1 MAYTK
6 PTISLL
12 PYDPNKKVTAST
24 LPYNGATTP
33 KPNLL
38 SSDPNDVS
46 QYSNDYAAEINRRL
60 NINQADP
67 LIPALVAARE
77 DKIRAMSGTSLAMP
91 QPADNTTDINRMY
104 AGKIQA
110 LRDSINQQAGTMQG
124 EIDSAPQAY
133 QPMRNEASLRGAQ
146 DIQRVRQDMLDA
158 GLFKSGDRFF
168 SQGGEAGIRNAT
180 QGNIN
185 NINMQ
190 QAKMVQEIKNR
201 IAQLRSEGTLKEAD
215 MNAQSI
221 GDIIGERN
229 RAQARQDNLNQLTF
243 QNDLATKEFGLNK
256 ASADLDMLIR
266 SAQLKI
272 MQDPNSTEN
281 RMKAIELERAQEE
294 LRQLRLIDPTLQ
306 NKETQAR
313 INEINTRIQN
323 INADTNKITNPS
335 TITPKYD
342 TNTNFT
348 VDDYVSMINK
358 QFVTPGN
365 QLNDYQTTVNKEGI
379 INYLESLSRNGVSD
393 EIVKNLMLMYGI
405 DPNPS
410 ITNNLVG
417 GRPTMY

>member
-1 MAYTK
+1 
-6 PTISLL
+6 
-12 PYDPNKKVTAST
+12 
-24 LPYNGATTP
+24 
-33 KPNLL
+33 
-38 SSDPNDVS
+38 
-46 QYSNDYAAEINRRL
+46 
-60 NINQADP
+60 
-67 LIPALVAARE
+67 
-77 DKIRAMSGTSLAMP
+77 
-91 QPADNTTDINRMY
+91 
-104 AGKIQA
+104 
-110 LRDSINQQAGTMQG
+110 
-124 EIDSAPQAY
+124 
-133 QPMRNEASLRGAQ
+133 
-146 DIQRVRQDMLDA
+146 MLDA